1 MREGSF
7 RLQLRSAL
15 MSGSPHALDSSP
27 AASLPVRSSLRREP
41 LDDPPVIFQGDLVA
55 LLQLLLLCLSVHLA
69 HVGHQLLR
77 PQALFHLG
85 QLSLV
90 LLQGVDKRDTH
101 VITYSKKDAIADL
114 RGGNIQKECAAFQER
129 DAPPLGV

>member
-1 MREGSF
+1 MQF
-7 RLQLRSAL
+7 RAALMLGRSA
-15 MSGSPHALDSSP
+15 HVLDTSP
-27 AASLPVRSSLRREP
+27 AAYSPVRSSLRREP

-55 LLQLLLLCLSVHLA
+55 LLQLLLLGLSVHLA

-90 LLQGVDKRDTH
+90 LLQGVDTH
-101 VITYSKKDAIADL
+101 T
-114 RGGNIQKECAAFQER
+114 
-129 DAPPLGV
+129 